1 LLSRASVYVME
12 DKVFRFIRT
21 PIRQPSSGILN
32 SSLQPMSAIEVLSL
46 PDFAERMCSQPE
58 AGPDVGP
65 AVGASAGAGAGA
77 GTNWATAVAAVLTE
91 LARAPSMVA
100 TFWVLSV
107 SFWSLTALV
116 LSFSFF
122 IRVVVLRIAPH
133 QPFHRL

>member
-1 LLSRASVYVME
+1 
-12 DKVFRFIRT
+12 
-21 PIRQPSSGILN
+21 
-32 SSLQPMSAIEVLSL
+32 MSAIEVLSL

-77 GTNWATAVAAVLTE
+77 GTNWATVVAAVLTE

-116 LSFSFF
+116 LSLSFF

>member
-65 AVGASAGAGAGA
+65 AVGAGA
-77 GTNWATAVAAVLTE
+77 GTNWATVVAAVLTE

-116 LSFSFF
+116 LSFSF